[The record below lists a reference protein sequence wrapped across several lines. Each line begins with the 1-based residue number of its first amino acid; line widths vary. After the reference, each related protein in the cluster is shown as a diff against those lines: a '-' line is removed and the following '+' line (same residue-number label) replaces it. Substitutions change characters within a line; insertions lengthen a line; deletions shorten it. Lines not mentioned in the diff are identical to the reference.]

1 MPLVQGMVEWS
12 TQGGEKPAAQM
23 SLELSWCVQE
33 GLEEPGLTTL
43 EEVPTTSAF
52 QMIQTTLHTSLEY
65 KGSALCMER
74 SIKHGEGQSILFM
87 TTMFLVLCAMLQQ
100 GLQSQ

>member
-1 MPLVQGMVEWS
+1 
-12 TQGGEKPAAQM
+12 M
-23 SLELSWCVQE
+23 SLELIWCMQE

-52 QMIQTTLHTSLEY
+52 QMIQTTLHTNLEY
-65 KGSALCMER
+65 KGSALCMEQ
-74 SIKHGEGQSILFM
+74 SIKHGEDQSILFM